1 MKQSDK
7 LFITVFFILTWMLIV
22 RNYLIEIFLFVLW
35 AIVFHSYIKEVLVKI
50 MSGKMGIEVQT
61 FA

>member
-35 AIVFHSYIKEVLVKI
+35 AIAFHSYIKEVL
-50 MSGKMGIEVQT
+50 SDET
-61 FA
+61 